1 MERVA
6 SLLLLLLLILVHSC
20 DSVIFTP
27 IKAFIEKISSSEFIC
42 WRYWINIFLFKFDNY
57 FNNIFIYIHIYNC
70 CNYTFFYTLYYKK
83 YITII
88 NSETLIKI
96 HFFDLLIV
104 THGYCKFFSETFFL
118 SIIYILS
125 TFEFFLSSNLNFQ
138 IFHSIMLKHLYK

>member
-27 IKAFIEKISSSEFIC
+27 IKAFIEKISSSKFIY

-104 THGYCKFFSETFFL
+104 THCYCKSQKHFFSQLFISYQRLNSFFL
-118 SIIYILS
+118 RI
-125 TFEFFLSSNLNFQ
+125 
-138 IFHSIMLKHLYK
+138 

>member
-1 MERVA
+1 M
-6 SLLLLLLLILVHSC
+6 
-20 DSVIFTP
+20 
-27 IKAFIEKISSSEFIC
+27 ISS
-42 WRYWINIFLFKFDNY
+42 
-57 FNNIFIYIHIYNC
+57 FIYIYIIVAITHSFI
-70 CNYTFFYTLYYKK
+70 LYYKK